1 VAWKLYISPIIVR
14 YQPGSWAVIALV
26 LLAVLSTPAPAQVDL
41 ICPGCE
47 AASVLRLSEVLD
59 LVFGTLLRQGIALL
73 IVGSA
78 AVVAL
83 PWAIAAAA
91 VAIIYVPRWL
101 KPAP

>member
-1 VAWKLYISPIIVR
+1 MAWKLYTSTIIVR
-14 YQPGSWAVIALV
+14 DRPGSWAAIALV
-26 LLAVLSTPAPAQVDL
+26 LLAVLSTPAAAQVDL

-73 IVGSA
+73 LVGSA

-91 VAIIYVPRWL
+91 IAVIYLPSWL
-101 KPAP
+101 KPSS